1 MSPARRLTRLAIARR
16 SRHVWFSRSLWNRR
30 FVFLVGSIAV
40 GLAAVGFAVAATW
53 ANGVLARM
61 LHSWPYA
68 TFVLAPAGLALCS
81 YVSGRFFRGAEG
93 SGIPQSIAALNY
105 PDEGL
110 RARLLSIRVAVGKI
124 ALTLIGL
131 LSGASIGR
139 EGPTV
144 QIGASIMYSLS
155 RFTSFPHE
163 TMKRGLILAGGAAG
177 VAAAFNAPLAG
188 VVFAIEEM
196 SRSFSQR
203 TSGIVIT
210 GVIAAGIVSLSLLG
224 NYAYFGH
231 TSATLDLADASRV
244 VIVCGIFGGLAGGAF
259 ARMLLAAAAG
269 HFHGPLAALKRTR
282 PVTFAAL
289 CGLALAVLG
298 LASDNTIYGTG
309 YAETSRILQHGP
321 AIPQSFGILKLAA
334 TVVSYASGIPGGI
347 FSPSLAVGAGLG
359 QNVAWLL
366 PGTSVAA
373 VAVIG
378 MASYF
383 AGVVQAPITAFVI
396 VIEMTRDSDMA
407 LPIMAASL
415 IAHGFSRLVC
425 PRPVY
430 KALAKGFRPGRPAAA
445 IEAAAGSGDKP
456 SG

>member
-1 MSPARRLTRLAIARR
+1 MIQARRLARLAIARR

-30 FVFLVGSIAV
+30 LVFLVGSIAV
-40 GLAAVGFAVAATW
+40 GLAAVGFALAATW
-53 ANGVLARM
+53 ANVLLGRM
-61 LHSWPYA
+61 LHRWPYA
-68 TFVLAPAGLALCS
+68 AFVLAPAGLAFCS
-81 YVSGRFFRGAEG
+81 YISDRFFRGASG

-105 PDEGL
+105 ADEAL
-110 RARLLSIRVAVGKI
+110 RGRLLSLRVAVGKI
-124 ALTLIGL
+124 FLTLVGL
-131 LSGASIGR
+131 VSGASIGR

-155 RFTSFPHE
+155 RFSSFPHE

-188 VVFAIEEM
+188 VVFAIEEL

-210 GVIAAGIVSLSLLG
+210 GVIVAGIVSLSILG

-231 TSATLDLADASRV
+231 TSATLELADAWKAV
-244 VIVCGIFGGLAGGAF
+244 VVCGLFGGILGGLF
-259 ARMLLAAAAG
+259 SRLLIAVAME
-269 HFHGPLAALKRTR
+269 FTGPLGNLKRAR
-282 PVTFAAL
+282 PVVFAAL
-289 CGLALAVLG
+289 CGLALAVIG
-298 LASDNTIYGTG
+298 IASENTIYGTG
-309 YAETSRILQHGP
+309 YAETSRILQHGSG
-321 AIPQSFGILKLAA
+321 IPQSFGILKLLA
-334 TVVSYASGIPGGI
+334 TVISYASGIPGGI

-373 VAVIG
+373 VAVVG

-383 AGVVQAPITAFVI
+383 SGAVQAPITAFVI
-396 VIEMTRDSDMA
+396 VLEMTRDSEMA

-415 IAHGFSRLVC
+415 IAYGFSRLVC

-430 KALAKGFRPGRPAAA
+430 KTLAKAFRPKPA
-445 IEAAAGSGDKP
+445 
-456 SG
+456 